1 MDSVMNGLMSNNGW
15 IIALLIAVIAFLI
28 IKSAKAGLFSFKSDK
43 IKIGKDARLIE
54 QAVIRHQIEFA
65 KTAIEGFERDIPKF
79 DGYDSFRGRYILE
92 KLFDEVINWIIF
104 NHIER
109 TKAYISIKQDIII
122 SIIKKHTVNDMY
134 AQQDFVKQVK
144 KYVEYMINK
153 LVDIREEYQDEV

>member
-43 IKIGKDARLIE
+43 IKIGKDARLTE

-65 KTAIEGFERDIPKF
+65 KTAIEGFERDIPKSEN
-79 DGYDSFRGRYILE
+79 YDQFRGRYILE

-109 TKAYISIKQDIII
+109 TKTYVSIKQDIII
-122 SIIKKHTVNDMY
+122 SIIKKHTINDIY